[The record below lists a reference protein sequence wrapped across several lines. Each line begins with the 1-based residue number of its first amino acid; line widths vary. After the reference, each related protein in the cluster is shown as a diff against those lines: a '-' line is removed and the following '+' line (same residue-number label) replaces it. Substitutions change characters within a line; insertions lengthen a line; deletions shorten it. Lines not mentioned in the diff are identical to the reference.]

1 MRMTVLAVL
10 PTSSVIAPAQLH
22 ALGDDF
28 VLASWESDGPQSSGR
43 VIPTLD
49 GVEVR
54 PPYTTLSV
62 RTSWGGQR
70 VLSILRT
77 PDQPGPNQ
85 AGPDQPGKVTRFVA
99 QGRVIAEALAEGGFP
114 HLDPAFLL
122 GSLDGG
128 SRLRVVRFLFDF
140 ARSTPSLRGDVG
152 FAAVCRRLVLELSP
166 APSPVVAR
174 AAATDDLLLCTGSL
188 SAGFGEVTGA
198 VIIGHGAVGPAP
210 FDVCVGSAIDK
221 RGRTAMSFLLDRV
234 LCVPGNLLVVMGRNG
249 LACRSFDAVRANL
262 PTLTEHLLARR
273 DTPLDL
279 RRHILRGLA
288 QRGRSDATAAAAVRE
303 LQVLAPLPKRQVA
316 DARRSIGA
324 SLDLAVP
331 TGDGGLFL
339 AGWVHDPHGLG
350 AGLSVQSPFGA
361 ERRLELLEHRF
372 PREDV
377 AKMFGQ
383 HANGG
388 GTADRSGFVAYL
400 PGAPEPAAVLQV
412 HAELLLGSGGSIKLV
427 PPLRPLSPA
436 EARAAVLGSLPPQYV
451 TPHLLETVLAPA
463 VAPLHAAHL
472 ANRRAPEVVDFGR
485 QPENPSV
492 SIIIPLYKALEFLR
506 FQLSSFAT
514 DPGMADAELIFVLD
528 SPEQRDELVHLLQG
542 FHGLYGL
549 PMTLLVQPANYGYS
563 AANNAGAAVATAA
576 RLLFLNSD
584 VIPDRPGWLPPLL
597 AALDERPGTGA
608 VGPKLLFDDDSLQ
621 HAGLYFDRDARGRW
635 FNHHFFKGLP
645 RDFLPARR
653 ERSVPGV
660 TGACLLMPR
669 DAFEAVGGFCEDYV
683 IGDFED
689 SDLCL
694 RVRQAGMDIRYVP
707 SVELYHLERR
717 SISRHTGYTRG
728 VASEYNAWLHAR
740 RWSALMEELMAHD
753 WDETAPPP
761 PPRPLEESLLQP
773 ITVSNDVAPRP
784 SLFAPSRITERAN
797 RKWK

>member
-10 PTSSVIAPAQLH
+10 PTSTTIAPAQLH

-28 VLASWESDGPQSSGR
+28 VLASWESDGPETSGR
-43 VIPTLD
+43 VVPTLD
-49 GVEVR
+49 GAEVR

-77 PDQPGPNQ
+77 PDQPG
-85 AGPDQPGKVTRFVA
+85 ASARFVA
-99 QGRVIAEALAEGGFP
+99 QGRVIAEAPTESNFP

-122 GSLDGG
+122 GSLDAG

-140 ARSTPSLRGDVG
+140 ARSTPALRGDAG

-166 APSPVVAR
+166 VPSPVTAR
-174 AAATDDLLLCTGSL
+174 AAATDELLLCAGSL

-210 FDVCVGSAIDK
+210 FDICVGSAIDK
-221 RGRTAMSFLLDRV
+221 RGRLAMSFLIDRV
-234 LCVPGNLLVVMGRNG
+234 LCVPGNLLVVMSRNG

-262 PTLTEHLLARR
+262 PTLTEHLSTRR
-273 DTPLDL
+273 DTPLNL
-279 RRHILRGLA
+279 RQHILRGLA

-316 DARRSIGA
+316 DAKRSIGA

-350 AGLSVQSPFGA
+350 AGLSVQTPFGA
-361 ERRLELLEHRF
+361 ERRLEVLEHRF

-377 AKMFGQ
+377 AKLFGT
-383 HANGG
+383 GS
-388 GTADRSGFVAYL
+388 ADRSGFVAYL

-436 EARAAVLGSLPPQYV
+436 EARAAVLGSLPPQFA
-451 TPHLLETVLAPA
+451 TPQLLETVLAPA
-463 VAPLHAAHL
+463 VAPLHAAHM
-472 ANRRAPEVVDFGR
+472 ASRRAPEIVSFGR
-485 QPENPSV
+485 RPENPSV
-492 SIIIPLYKALEFLR
+492 SLIIPLYKTLEFLR

-549 PMTLLVQPANYGYS
+549 PLTLLVQPANYGYS
-563 AANNAGAAVATAA
+563 AANNAGAGVAAA
-576 RLLFLNSD
+576 PRLLFLNSD
-584 VIPDRPGWLPPLL
+584 VIPDRPGWLASLL
-597 AALDERPGTGA
+597 AALEERPGTGA

-621 HAGLYFDRDARGRW
+621 HAGLYFDRDVRGRW
-635 FNHHFFKGLP
+635 FNHHYFKGLP

-740 RWSALMEELMAHD
+740 RWSGLMEELMAHD
-753 WDETAPPP
+753 WDEAAPPP
-761 PPRPLEESLLQP
+761 PRRPLEESLLRP
-773 ITVSNDVAPRP
+773 ITVSNDLTPRP
-784 SLFAPSRITERAN
+784 SLIADSPHHSGRAN
-797 RKWK
+797 RKRK